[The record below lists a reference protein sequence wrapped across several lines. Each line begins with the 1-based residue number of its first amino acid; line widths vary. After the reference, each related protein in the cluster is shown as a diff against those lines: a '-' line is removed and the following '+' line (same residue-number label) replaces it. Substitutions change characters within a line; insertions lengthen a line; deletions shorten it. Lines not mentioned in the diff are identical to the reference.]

1 MPAIAG
7 AKSESHLPDFLLAL
21 QMDAQGITLELRKDT
36 RFIERAY
43 KEMMDMWCVIANR
56 KEYSSI
62 EHRDEVTQPQSE
74 DLERALRLHD
84 SLSHELMTQ
93 GTFFFEYCIYV
104 MSH

>member
-43 KEMMDMWCVIANR
+43 KEMMDM
-56 KEYSSI
+56 
-62 EHRDEVTQPQSE
+62 
-74 DLERALRLHD
+74 
-84 SLSHELMTQ
+84 
-93 GTFFFEYCIYV
+93 
-104 MSH
+104 